1 MNIQI
6 IAVTIVAA
14 ATLISGCSGSGTDM
28 NGMNT
33 QGQPAQVSGKVA
45 DGYLVSAVV
54 FLDRNGNY
62 QLDAGE
68 PTTTTDASGAYT
80 LNVAAADIGKYPII
94 ALAIKGQT
102 VDKDTNQSVA
112 NSYLLSMPASAV
124 SGTVNSNFISPMSTL
139 IREKMTANSAMSM
152 PDAMAQLRNQMNLSA
167 GTDMMADYIAAS
179 QSGPNAVDY
188 QTMHATARQ
197 MAGLMGGQASLV
209 MNNGSG
215 VDLNRYRGMMATI
228 NSNMSGVAA
237 NVMNGSGMNSTF
249 ITNMMSQMQS
259 QLGAMPVG
267 GAFMNY
273 SGMFRNMTG
282 HSSFWSGTGV
292 PMTPMSGGM
301 MK

>member
-80 LNVAAADIGKYPII
+80 LNVVAADIGKYPII

-102 VDKDTNQSVA
+102 VDKDTNQTVA
-112 NSYLLSMPASAV
+112 NSYLLSMPATAV
-124 SGTVNSNFISPMSTL
+124 SGTVSSNFISPMSTL
-139 IREKMTANSAMSM
+139 IREKMTVNSGISM

-188 QTMHATARQ
+188 QIMHATARQ
-197 MAGLMGGQASLV
+197 MAGLMEGQASLV

-215 VDLNRYRGMMATI
+215 ANLNRYRSMMATI

-249 ITNMMSQMQS
+249 MTNMMSQLQS

-267 GAFMNY
+267 GTFMNY
-273 SGMFRNMTG
+273 SGMFRNMTS
-282 HSSFWSGTGV
+282 HSSFWSNTGT

>member
-6 IAVTIVAA
+6 LAVTIVAA
-14 ATLISGCSGSGTDM
+14 ATLISGCSGGGMDM

-62 QLDAGE
+62 QLDAAE

-80 LNVAAADIGKYPII
+80 LNVAAADIGKYPIV

-102 VDKDTNQSVA
+102 VDKDTNQAVA

-139 IREKMTANSAMSM
+139 IREKMTANPGMSM

-179 QSGPNAVDY
+179 QAGTNAAEY

-197 MAGLMGGQASLV
+197 MAGLMEGQASLV
-209 MNNGSG
+209 MNGNNVNLMPSQK
-215 VDLNRYRGMMATI
+215 VKPDLTI
-228 NSNMSGVAA
+228 
-237 NVMNGSGMNSTF
+237 
-249 ITNMMSQMQS
+249 
-259 QLGAMPVG
+259 
-267 GAFMNY
+267 
-273 SGMFRNMTG
+273 
-282 HSSFWSGTGV
+282 
-292 PMTPMSGGM
+292 
-301 MK
+301 